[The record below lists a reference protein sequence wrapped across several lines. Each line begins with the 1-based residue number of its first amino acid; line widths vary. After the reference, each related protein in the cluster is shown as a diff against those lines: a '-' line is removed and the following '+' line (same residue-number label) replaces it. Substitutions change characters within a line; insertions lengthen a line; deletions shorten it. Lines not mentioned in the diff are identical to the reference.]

1 MLNFNFADI
10 FRDNIGV
17 EVKKVIDEMPSDK
30 RPDQIQKI
38 FDKIQ
43 DAIKSNKVD
52 SVFVES
58 LRETLIELFENEEI
72 ERSSSLFVTRV
83 MGLLTIMGEPSPLS
97 VNQNFIAKHGTER
110 ITSIDLTTT
119 GAGLALS
126 NKRAD
131 FDLVDNK
138 SNSDTEVTKEESV
151 AMTKT
156 SKNYK
161 K

>member
-1 MLNFNFADI
+1 MLNFNFANI

-17 EVKKVIDEMPSDK
+17 EVKKVIDEMPNDK

-52 SVFVES
+52 SAFVES
-58 LRETLIELFENEEI
+58 LRETLIDLFDNDEI
-72 ERSSSLFVTRV
+72 ERSSSLFVSRV

-97 VNQNFIAKHGTER
+97 INQNFIAKHGTER
-110 ITSIDLTTT
+110 TTSIDLTTT
-119 GAGLALS
+119 GAGLAKKVDS
-126 NKRAD
+126 VD
-131 FDLVDNK
+131 HEFVDNK
-138 SNSDTEVTKEESV
+138 NSSDTEVSKELG